1 MEAQAKKLIG
11 YLKRTNKTSTLQYY
25 NGSNTYCWQYYYA
38 ISGWFEGKYFSIYL
52 FKKEGYPSEN
62 KIARTTD
69 CKEEIRN
76 LFNKY
81 SLYETRK

>member
-1 MEAQAKKLIG
+1 MKAQAKKLIA
-11 YLKRTNKTSTLQYY
+11 YLKKTNKTSTLQYY

-52 FKKEGYPSEN
+52 FKHKDSPSEN
-62 KIARTTD
+62 KIAGTTD
-69 CKEEIRN
+69 CKEEIRD

-81 SLYETRK
+81 SLNEVR